1 MSYIGRQNL
10 GGAYRQLDD
19 ISSGFDG
26 SDTTHT
32 MQVNSQNVTV
42 GDVNQIILSLG
53 GVIQNPGT
61 DFTVSGST
69 LTFTTAPA
77 SGLSFFAILL
87 GSDNGGTVTPT
98 DGSVTTAKFAS
109 DATLTTTGTVT
120 TQGTGTTGGTIT
132 IENTDTGGAAND
144 YFGKLIFKGND
155 SSSSASG
162 TRASVE
168 GKVTGNF
175 GSSQIDFLT
184 ASGGA
189 AASRIATVSPN
200 GLSLADGNITFEGS
214 GHGIH
219 LGVTSATASNLL
231 DDYEEGTWTASLQ
244 GNAGGSGQG
253 YDQQTMQYTKI
264 GRMVY
269 ITGTLD
275 MNSLGTL
282 SGDYLKITGLPFT
295 PDASNSNNYQPI
307 STHHINVAGDTTGA
321 HFGWTVYA
329 ANTFMYVYEHTH
341 GGAAQATTSG
351 DYENSTIV
359 GCAGAYITAA

>member
-42 GDVNQIILSLG
+42 GDVNQILLSLG
-53 GVIQNPGT
+53 GVIQKPGT
-61 DFTVSGST
+61 DFTVSGSV

-77 SGLSFFAILL
+77 ANTSFFAILL

-98 DGSVTTAKFAS
+98 DASVTTAKFAS

-189 AASRIATVSPN
+189 TAARIATLSPD

-219 LGVTSATASNLL
+219 LGVTSATAANLL
-231 DDYEEGTWTASLQ
+231 DDYEEGTWTPAISNVTTSAAT
-244 GNAGGSGQG
+244 GK
-253 YDQQTMQYTKI
+253 YTKI
-264 GRMVY
+264 GRHVSLHLYMA
-269 ITGTLD
+269 ISGGTLD
-275 MNSLGTL
+275 TTTIQ
-282 SGDYLKITGLPFT
+282 ITGVPFANGDHEAIGSIMYNQIDHGADYQIMPYFNQGT
-295 PDASNSNNYQPI
+295 SSIRIYQSKDATGWSSLATQNFSS
-307 STHHINVAGDTTGA
+307 STS
-321 HFGWTVYA
+321 F
-329 ANTFMYVYEHTH
+329 FMSLVYE
-341 GGAAQATTSG
+341 S
-351 DYENSTIV
+351 
-359 GCAGAYITAA
+359 

>member
-1 MSYIGRQNL
+1 MAYIGRQNL

-32 MQVNSQNVTV
+32 MQVNSANVTV

-53 GVIQNPGT
+53 GVIQKPGT
-61 DFTVSGST
+61 DFTVSGSV

-77 SGLSFFAILL
+77 ANTSFFAVLL

-98 DGSVTTAKFAS
+98 DGSVTTDKFAS
-109 DATLTTTGTVT
+109 NATLTTTGTIT
-120 TQGTGTTGGTIT
+120 TQGTSTTGGTIT
-132 IENTDTGGAAND
+132 LENTDTGGAAND

-189 AASRIATVSPN
+189 SAARIATLSPD

-219 LGVTSATASNLL
+219 LGVTSANAANLL
-231 DDYEEGTWTASLQ
+231 DDYEEGDFAVTTTYAQSGSWGLATSSDTLHYIKVGKLVSVQGLLILNAHSSAS
-244 GNAGGSGQG
+244 G
-253 YDQQTMQYTKI
+253 I
-264 GRMVY
+264 CY
-269 ITGTLD
+269 ID
-275 MNSLGTL
+275 
-282 SGDYLKITGLPFT
+282 LPFT
-295 PDASNSNNYQPI
+295 PSNQTENGDYAVATIQVVNATKNSNTFTAYAQPNLARLYFDTIDATSLGNAALAAWDADTIITI
-307 STHHINVAGDTTGA
+307 SI
-321 HFGWTVYA
+321 VY
-329 ANTFMYVYEHTH
+329 H
-341 GGAAQATTSG
+341 
-351 DYENSTIV
+351 ST
-359 GCAGAYITAA
+359 